1 MTMISMMGAA
11 AVRATHVAVGHAAPL
26 LVPMKVCPK
35 APPGAQKYADD
46 ITGYVLWGVIA
57 LFGVG
62 VVIAIG
68 AIVAGRVFNMPHAS
82 KAGIVGI
89 FVVVLAAFLYVI
101 APPIVDSI
109 LGNGCI

>member
-1 MTMISMMGAA
+1 MNTMLARVVDAA
-11 AVRATHVAVGHAAPL
+11 HLAPAL
-26 LVPMKVCPK
+26 IPLKICPK
-35 APPGAQKYADD
+35 APPGAQQYADD

-89 FVVVLAAFLYVI
+89 FVVILAAFLYVI